1 MILSK
6 SKTDKLDIEIL
17 KFYMDET
24 AIIGIK
30 EFLFPGVASIALSER
45 QWDYLPRL
53 EARIVIDP
61 PIL

>member
-45 QWDYLPRL
+45 Q
-53 EARIVIDP
+53 
-61 PIL
+61 

>member
-17 KFYMDET
+17 QFYTDET

-30 EFLFPGVASIALSER
+30 EFLFLGVTSIALSSNVNEITF
-45 QWDYLPRL
+45 PG
-53 EARIVIDP
+53 
-61 PIL
+61 